1 MENVFLFQADA
12 RSLNISSIEQF
23 TNKKLSFDRVIC
35 VLGLSVIPDW
45 EMVLDNA
52 LRLLNEGGKIVVV
65 DVFAEKR
72 NFNTWLVEKIAKA
85 DLNRNIWQTLQTKTV
100 NFHQE
105 YLPVKENKVGGKLFV
120 AVGTKQGN

>member
-1 MENVFLFQADA
+1 
-12 RSLNISSIEQF
+12 
-23 TNKKLSFDRVIC
+23 
-35 VLGLSVIPDW
+35 
-45 EMVLDNA
+45 MVLDNA